1 MIDSWAWIEYWRGA
15 PRANAAAAVI
25 EGDEDAIVSAVNLAE
40 MYHWVLRTYDEA
52 TANAKSAEVVN
63 RCLVL
68 PLDTETAVAAARVKL
83 KEKMALADSIVLA
96 TGRAFGASVVTGDSD
111 FKGKAG
117 VKYIGS

>member
-15 PRANAAAAVI
+15 PRAKAAAVVI